1 MRISSISVAQPR
13 TTNYNFRRQ
22 NVQAPVINNSPS
34 FNGSGGA
41 VGTLFGSLLGIG
53 LTAISGG
60 ALAWTIPMLGGVGG
74 IGGDIYEKK
83 DKPSTDSYGQDLY
96 D

>member
-13 TTNYNFRRQ
+13 TINYNFKKQ
-22 NVQAPVINNSPS
+22 NVQPRVINHSPS

-41 VGTLFGSLLGIG
+41 AGTIVGSLLGIG

-74 IGGDIYEKK
+74 IGGDMYEKK
-83 DKPSTDSYGQDLY
+83 DKPSTDSYDHDLY